1 MDNKEKILN
10 SAVFDR
16 EYIPYIV
23 RWGTFTNLVG
33 VLLSFL
39 PPLLLLFVYGYKPP
53 VGAVFAGF
61 VMQASVSGVFWFIEP
76 ISYFPVLG
84 VPGTYMSFLSGNI
97 GNLRL
102 PVAVAAQEAATV
114 QPGTEQ
120 GTIISTIGVGVSI
133 IVNIIILTIG
143 VLLGASVLKLLPA
156 NILAALNNI
165 LPAIFGA
172 MFGQQFIA
180 NPKIGIVAAILA
192 GIMIALS
199 KAGVLAVFPFGGTYL
214 IIIVAVFGSILIG
227 RYMNRDNAKKES
239 GVNKTA

>member
-1 MDNKEKILN
+1 MNVYEN
-10 SAVFDR
+10 N
-16 EYIPYIV
+16 YIPYIV
-23 RWGTFTNLVG
+23 KWGRFTNLVG
-33 VLLSFL
+33 VFLSFL
-39 PPLLLLFVYGYKPP
+39 PAILLMVVYGYVPP
-53 VGAVFAGF
+53 FGAVMAGL
-61 VMQASVSGVFWFIEP
+61 VMQSSVSGVFWFVEP

-102 PVAVAAQEAATV
+102 PVAAAAQEAAGV

-133 IVNIIILTIG
+133 VVNIVILTIG
-143 VLLGASVLKLLPA
+143 VLLGASVLSLLPPSM
-156 NILAALNNI
+156 LATLNNI

-172 MFGQQFIA
+172 MFAQQFIA

-192 GIMIALS
+192 GGMIGLS
-199 KAGVLAVFPFGGTYL
+199 KIGVLALLPFGGTYM

-227 RYMNRDNAKKES
+227 RYMNKDKLATE
-239 GVNKTA
+239 

>member
-1 MDNKEKILN
+1 MNNKEKALN
-10 SAVFDR
+10 SAVYDQ
-16 EYIPYIV
+16 EYIPYIIK
-23 RWGTFTNLVG
+23 WGRFTNLIG
-33 VLLSFL
+33 VFLSFL

-61 VMQASVSGVFWFIEP
+61 VMQASVSGVFWFTEP

-102 PVAVAAQEAATV
+102 PVAVAAQEAASV

-133 IVNIIILTIG
+133 VVNIIILTIG
-143 VLLGASVLKLLPA
+143 VLMGASVLSLLPA
-156 NILAALNNI
+156 SVLSTLNNI

-172 MFGQQFIA
+172 MFGQQFIS
-180 NPKIGIVAAILA
+180 NPKIGVVAAALA
-192 GIMIALS
+192 GLMIALS
-199 KAGVLAVFPFGGTYL
+199 KAGILAIFPFGGTYL

-227 RYMNRDNAKKES
+227 RYMNRSNLKKE
-239 GVNKTA
+239 A